1 MCLCEK
7 LYFGYCNLFI
17 RNDLLERYLLEMIKT
32 LVGHLQFMVGQKHN
46 MVGHIILPQISP
58 IGQNVRWD
66 FCLVGQFCIWLDIAR
81 CWPIILRPVGICL
94 PYGKMCF
101 QPHQWKVFFFR
112 DQITQIL
119 LFSGMLVRERSQI
132 TFKNETFLKKFCGM
146 CLPYLKIYFQLRLW
160 FFFFRAQMTQL
171 FLFSGMPIW

>member
-66 FCLVGQFCIWLDIAR
+66 FCLVGQFLNLVRYCPMLNHYFKACRNMSTLWKNVFSATPVKGFFSLGIKL
-81 CWPIILRPVGICL
+81 LRFS
-94 PYGKMCF
+94 CF
-101 QPHQWKVFFFR
+101 QECWFER
-112 DQITQIL
+112 DH
-119 LFSGMLVRERSQI
+119 RSH
-132 TFKNETFLKKFCGM
+132 LKTKPF
-146 CLPYLKIYFQLRLW
+146 
-160 FFFFRAQMTQL
+160 
-171 FLFSGMPIW
+171 